1 MPRHWSRIMAE
12 MAARPGWRPE
22 PRIAALLGVLISLFA
37 FYTSGIGLFDETVSR
52 VGTVA
57 ISMALVVLAFPLG
70 GGLWRLVDLA
80 VLLLGAAVF
89 WRYFEIGAALE
100 IGLYDFTDSDLW
112 LGAVALLLLLELT
125 RRVFGWPLVIVC
137 ALTLVYALF
146 GDRLPWIFRHAG
158 FPVYETLRTVWY
170 SFDGVF
176 GGPVAVVTSLILI
189 FIVFGVVLEGVG
201 AGPVLLKMAFSLTGR
216 LRGGP
221 AHAAIVASA
230 LFGTMS
236 GSVAGNVVGTG
247 VFTMPMIKQR
257 GFPAKFAGGIEAA
270 ASSGGQFTPPVMGA
284 VAFIMADVT
293 GIPYLNICIAAVV
306 PALFYYTSLFAAVA
320 VYASRLGIQPIP
332 PAERQ
337 RLTRQDWMMSLTFIL
352 PLLVIIVLLIAGWS
366 PALSGFWATLAAI
379 VIGFLL
385 NAELRR
391 QPQRLLSALAQ
402 AGRAGA
408 TIMVAVASVG
418 MIIGVMNMTGLGI
431 RFANVIL
438 ALSGDSLFLALLLT
452 MAGCLVLGMGMP
464 TVPAYLIIVLIMG
477 PAIEGLGV
485 PTLVVH
491 LFVVYFGVLSS
502 ITPPVA
508 LAAFAAAPIC
518 GAGPMATAV
527 EAVKVAVIGFIIP
540 FVFIYNPSLTL
551 ITAFTWPEFIWA
563 CLRLAL
569 AIWMLASGL
578 GGYDRARLD
587 FLSRAV
593 RAAAGFLMLMPGL
606 AIEAGAVASAFLML
620 AYDWRRGL
628 AGSPRGMTA
637 LAAQLGWRPA
647 EDLQRK

>member
-1 MPRHWSRIMAE
+1 MRQPAGIAIALMS
-12 MAARPGWRPE
+12 RPGRSL
-22 PRIAALLGVLISLFA
+22 AALLGIAISLFA
-37 FYTSGIGLFDETVSR
+37 FYTSGIGLFNETVSR
-52 VGTVA
+52 VGTLA
-57 ISMALVVLAFPLG
+57 ISMALVVLAFPTG
-70 GGLWRLVDLA
+70 DGLRRLIDVMLLA
-80 VLLLGAAVF
+80 LGAAIF

-100 IGLYDFTDSDLW
+100 IGLYDFTDTDLW
-112 LGAVALLLLLELT
+112 LGGIALLLLLELT

-137 ALTLVYALF
+137 ALALVYALF

-158 FPVYETLRTVWY
+158 FPVYEVLRTVWY

-189 FIVFGVVLEGVG
+189 FVVFGVVLEGVG
-201 AGPVLLKMAFSLTGR
+201 AGPVLLKMAFSLTAR

-257 GFPAKFAGGIEAA
+257 GFPAKFAGGVEAA

-293 GIPYLNICIAAVV
+293 GIPYLTICIAALV
-306 PALFYYTSLFAAVA
+306 PALFYYASLFAAVA
-320 VYASRLGIQPIP
+320 VSASRLGIQPIP
-332 PAERQ
+332 PAQ
-337 RLTRQDWMMSLTFIL
+337 RESLTRQDWVMSLTFIL
-352 PLLVIIVLLIAGWS
+352 PLLAIIVLLAGGWS
-366 PALSGFWATLAAI
+366 PALAGFWATLVA
-379 VIGFLL
+379 VVLGFVL
-385 NAELRR
+385 NAGLRR
-391 QPQRLLSALAQ
+391 QPQRLLAALAQ
-402 AGRAGA
+402 AGKAGA
-408 TIMVAVASVG
+408 SIMIAVAAVG
-418 MIIGVMNMTGLGI
+418 IIIGVMNMTGLGI

-438 ALSGDSLFLALLLT
+438 GLSGESLFLALLLT

-464 TVPAYLIIVLIMG
+464 TVPAYLIIVLVMG

-485 PTLVVH
+485 PTVAAH

-518 GAGPMATAV
+518 GASPMATAV

-540 FVFIYNPSLTL
+540 FVFIYNPALTL
-551 ITAFTWPEFIWA
+551 VAGFTWPDFLWA

-569 AIWMLASGL
+569 AIWVLASGL
-578 GGYDRARLD
+578 GGFDRARLD
-587 FLSRAV
+587 AASRIV

-606 AIEAGAVASAFLML
+606 AVEAGGVAVAILML
-620 AYDWRRGL
+620 AIDWRRGL
-628 AGSPRGMTA
+628 AGMPLG
-637 LAAQLGWRPA
+637 LAAALNGIQKRREETP
-647 EDLQRK
+647 

>member
-1 MPRHWSRIMAE
+1 MRQLR
-12 MAARPGWRPE
+12 AAVTAILAGPDQ
-22 PRIAALLGVLISLFA
+22 AAVVLLGIGISLVA
-37 FYTSGIGLFDETVSR
+37 FYTAGVGVFDETVSR
-52 VGTVA
+52 VGTLAVA
-57 ISMALVVLAFPLG
+57 MALGLLAFPLPG
-70 GGLWRLVDLA
+70 RVGRAADILL
-80 VLLLGAAVF
+80 LLLGMAAF

-100 IGLYDFTDSDLW
+100 IGLYDFTVSDLW
-112 LGAVALLLLLELT
+112 LGGFAMLLLLELT
-125 RRVFGWPLVIVC
+125 RRIFGWPLVIVC
-137 ALTLVYALF
+137 ALALVYALY
-146 GDRLPWIFRHAG
+146 GHHLPWIFRHAG
-158 FPVYETLRTVWY
+158 FPYYETLRTVWY

-189 FIVFGVVLEGVG
+189 FVVFGVLLEGIG
-201 AGPVLLKMAFSLTGR
+201 AGPVLLKLAFSVTAR

-257 GFPAKFAGGIEAA
+257 GFPAKFAGAVESA

-293 GIPYLNICIAAVV
+293 GIPYLTICVAALV
-306 PALFYYTSLFAAVA
+306 PALFYYASLFASVA
-320 VYASRLGIQPIP
+320 VSAARLGIQPIP
-332 PAERQ
+332 DAERQ
-337 RLTRQDWMMSLTFIL
+337 SMTRQDWVMSLTFVL
-352 PLLVIIVLLIAGWS
+352 PLLVIVVLLIAGRS
-366 PALSGFWATLAAI
+366 PAAAGFWAALSAVAL
-379 VIGFLL
+379 GLLL
-385 NAELRR
+385 NPDLRR
-391 QPQRLLSALAQ
+391 RPQRLLAALAQ

-408 TIMVAVASVG
+408 TILIAVGAVG

-438 ALSGDSLFLALLLT
+438 ALSSDSLFLALLLT

-464 TVPAYLIIVLIMG
+464 TVPAYLIIVLAMG

-485 PTLVVH
+485 PTLVAH

-518 GAGPMATAV
+518 GASPMATAV
-527 EAVKVAVIGFIIP
+527 ESVKVAVIGFIIP
-540 FVFIYNPSLTL
+540 FVFVYNPSLTL
-551 ITAFTWPEFIWA
+551 MVDFAWPEFLWA

-569 AIWMLASGL
+569 AIWVLASGL
-578 GGYDRARLD
+578 GGQDRARLD
-587 FLSRAV
+587 WPSRLV
-593 RAAAGFLMLMPGL
+593 RTATGILMLMPGEIIETAAFVAAL
-606 AIEAGAVASAFLML
+606 AML
-620 AYDWRRGL
+620 AVDWRRGL
-628 AGSPRGMTA
+628 AGSPPGLAA
-637 LAAQLGWRPA
+637 LAARLGWRQA
-647 EDLQRK
+647 